1 MESPKSIS
9 DEDRELLDVLLDR
22 LVPPN
27 PGRGVPGAG
36 ELGVAEPLIARASG
50 DGDLGSA
57 LRALLERASLLERDL
72 PPEAVRRLEAELPDA
87 FGRILVETYKGYYGR
102 PDMRAK
108 MGAGAEPAHPGGH
121 DVAPET
127 AETIDALVAP
137 VRARGPVWRDPSRAK
152 GGGDGA

>member
-1 MESPKSIS
+1 MESPKSFS
-9 DEDRELLDVLLDR
+9 AEDRGLLNVLLDR

-36 ELGVAEPLIARASG
+36 ELGVAERLIALASD
-50 DGDLGSA
+50 DGGLESG
-57 LRALLERASLLERDL
+57 LRALLDLASGLAEGL
-72 PPEAVRRLEAELPDA
+72 PPEAVRLLEAELPGA

-121 DVAPET
+121 EVAPES
-127 AETIDALVAP
+127 AESIEALVAP
-137 VRARGPVWRDPSRAK
+137 VRSRGPVWRDPSRPL
-152 GGGDGA
+152 GDGDGA

>member
-1 MESPKSIS
+1 MESPKSFS

-36 ELGVAEPLIARASG
+36 ELGVAERLIARASE
-50 DGDLGSA
+50 DGDLGSG
-57 LRALLERASLLERDL
+57 LRALLERASRLARGL
-72 PPEAVRRLEAELPDA
+72 PPEAVRRLEAEMPDE
-87 FGRILVETYKGYYGR
+87 FGRLLVETYKGYYGR

-121 DVAPET
+121 EVAPES
-127 AETIDALVAP
+127 AETIEALVAP
-137 VRARGPVWRDPSRAK
+137 VRLRGPVWRDPSRAL
-152 GGGDGA
+152 GDHDGP